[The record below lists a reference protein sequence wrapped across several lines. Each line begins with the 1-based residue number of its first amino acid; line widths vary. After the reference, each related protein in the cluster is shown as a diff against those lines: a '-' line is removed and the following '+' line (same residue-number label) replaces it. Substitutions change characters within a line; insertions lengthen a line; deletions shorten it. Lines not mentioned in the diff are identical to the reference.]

1 MSSPVYLHVTLKV
14 IQSEVGNF
22 YGAME
27 KAVPILEELGWKFV
41 GAWVDRV
48 GRLNTVI
55 DLWELEDANMYW
67 TVLKEFSKHP
77 EHPAILAVFDT
88 AIEEE
93 VVHMMD
99 KVPYARR

>member
-1 MSSPVYLHVTLKV
+1 MSSPVYLHVTLKI

-22 YGAME
+22 YGAMD

-41 GAWVDRV
+41 GAWLGRV
-48 GRLNTVI
+48 GRLNTVV

-67 TVLKEFSKHP
+67 RVLKEFTERP
-77 EHPAILAVFDT
+77 EYPAIQEVFNT

-99 KVPYARR
+99 RVPYGQR